1 MCDYSLE
8 MYASRPARVGEQ
20 YETTRF
26 ASGSIGLTVPGDATC
41 AICVQYDT
49 PLVLEKLPAHARGE
63 DGHDR
68 ADVVFA
74 RVEGGAYHDAVA
86 FPDGRVLSLQQLG
99 TGVSVQVRQLLE
111 WKALAAQDTGHGM
124 RVERLVPAE

>member
-49 PLVLEKLPAHARGE
+49 PLVLEKLPVHARGE
-63 DGHDR
+63 NGPER
-68 ADVVFA
+68 AEVVFA

-86 FPDGRVLSLQQLG
+86 FPDGRILSLQQLG
-99 TGVSVQVRQLLE
+99 TGVSVQVRELLE
-111 WKALAAQDTGHGM
+111 WKAPAQRETAGAPD
-124 RVERLVPAE
+124 LVPAE